1 MNKNLSPNP
10 TAVELTAE
18 ILESN
23 KGPKR
28 VIDLSKVATTATKKK
43 SGKKLKS
50 LGVSHE
56 GLSLNFIPKTL
67 KGRRVVL
74 TEDNTG
80 PLGVTGDS
88 ETIRRNIA
96 SYASYKRFYDT
107 KVLPLSIASFE
118 AFEFFDRGIRKQTVD
133 ILALEPGSVFTDYV
147 FYQEDKNHVKLFFFS
162 SLTGEK
168 NIKIFPPVAGF
179 QSAKEAVSQMQN
191 FIGNLKLPYQIE
203 KSIKSHFN
211 GADRFSGLSARQSK
225 NLKAAVA
232 AFKS

>member
-43 SGKKLKS
+43 SGKRLKS

-56 GLSLNFIPKTL
+56 GLALNFIPKTL

-74 TEDNTG
+74 TEDSNG

-88 ETIRRNIA
+88 EIMRRNIA
-96 SYASYKRFYDT
+96 SFASYKRFYDS
-107 KVLPLSIASFE
+107 KVLPLSVASFE
-118 AFEFFDRGIRKQTVD
+118 AFEFFDRGIRKQEVD
-133 ILALEPGSVFTDYV
+133 ILALEPGSVFTD
-147 FYQEDKNHVKLFFFS
+147 FAFHQEDKNHVKLFYFS

-168 NIKIFPPVAGF
+168 SLKIFPAVKDFG
-179 QSAKEAVSQMQN
+179 SAKEAVSSMQE
-191 FIGNLKLPYQIE
+191 FLGNLKLPYQIE

-211 GADRFSGLSARQSK
+211 GADRFSGLSNRQSK
-225 NLKAAVA
+225 QLKAAVA